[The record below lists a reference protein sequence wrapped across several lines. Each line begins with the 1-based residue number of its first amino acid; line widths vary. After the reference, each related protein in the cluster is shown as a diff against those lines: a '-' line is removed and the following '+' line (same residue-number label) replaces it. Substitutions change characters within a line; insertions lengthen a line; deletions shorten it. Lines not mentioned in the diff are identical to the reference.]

1 MDAELKIDPKEY
13 QELEE
18 DARKALK
25 TLNPEKIRTLK
36 TTAISGLK
44 RIISDLEKDVKSL
57 SNKIKEYEDE
67 TKKKFPNPYRKY
79 VLGFLAA
86 AAFYFIA
93 SVGLKVPTELLWVS
107 FPAGIAAI
115 YMYIKV
121 EIGIRKGDKEILDIF
136 ASGVNFC
143 TAMHESLN
151 TIKKNISA
159 DDVKLMIFCQSC
171 KEFKL
176 KPQMDIKHDFDQIA
190 FLLYN
195 NNIPFQP
202 KIFTDITMNKF
213 VSQISSLIETMR
225 QRMA

>member
-1 MDAELKIDPKEY
+1 MDAELKMDPKEY

-18 DARKALK
+18 DARKALE

-44 RIISDLEKDVKSL
+44 RIISNLEKDSKRYSYDMKS
-57 SNKIKEYEDE
+57 YEIE
-67 TKKKFPNPYRKY
+67 AKKFPNPFRKY
-79 VLGFLAA
+79 VLGFLASV
-86 AAFYFIA
+86 AFYFIA

-107 FPAGIAAI
+107 FPAGIASI
-115 YMYIKV
+115 YLYIKV
-121 EIGIRKGDKEILDIF
+121 ERVKKGGEILDIY
-136 ASGVNFC
+136 ASGINFC

-195 NNIPFQP
+195 NNISFQP
-202 KIFTDITMNKF
+202 KIFTDITKDNF

>member
-1 MDAELKIDPKEY
+1 MDEELKMDPKEY

-18 DARKALK
+18 DARKALE

-44 RIISDLEKDVKSL
+44 RIISNLEKDSKSW
-57 SNKIKEYEDE
+57 SYDMKSYEIE
-67 TKKKFPNPYRKY
+67 SKKFPNPFRKY
-79 VLGFLAA
+79 VLGFLAS

-115 YMYIKV
+115 YLYIRVK
-121 EIGIRKGDKEILDIF
+121 IGLKKENKEILDIY
-136 ASGVNFC
+136 ALGINFC
-143 TAMHESLN
+143 TAMLESLN

-176 KPQMDIKHDFDQIA
+176 KPKMDIKHDFDQIA

-195 NNIPFQP
+195 NNISFQP
-202 KIFTDITMNKF
+202 KIFTEITYDRF
-213 VSQISSLIETMR
+213 VSQISSLIKTMR
-225 QRMA
+225 HKLN